1 MPLSNNST
9 PSQSV
14 ERVDP
19 EGSCK
24 KDNQKAIISL
34 DEFVSKHLIS
44 DNEGNVHVPEFQE
57 DYLRILY
64 GAYCAGFK
72 AALGDSI

>member
-44 DNEGNVHVPEFQE
+44 DNEGNVHVPEFQ
-57 DYLRILY
+57 
-64 GAYCAGFK
+64 
-72 AALGDSI
+72 